1 MMAVC
6 AVMCSSD
13 DAVKEK
19 VLEYLKK
26 KERIAERAEKKRRER
41 EKERK
46 GSEQSLEI
54 VSRAGF
60 RRGAY
65 CMW

>member
-1 MMAVC
+1 MAVC

-13 DAVKEK
+13 DAVKER
-19 VLEYLKK
+19 VLWVLKN
-26 KERIAERAEKKRRER
+26 
-41 EKERK
+41 KERK
-46 GSEQSLEI
+46 ALKAKASAESSPSTGSEQSLEI

-60 RRGAY
+60 KRGAY